1 MPQEFKVKN
10 GLIVDQGGATITG
23 SVIATSGFTG
33 SLQGTASNALTAS
46 FIDTASTNAF
56 VQGGNSFG
64 ATALLGTNDTQNLAL
79 ETSGST
85 RMFISSSGNVG
96 IGTISPINT
105 LDVAGTV
112 RLLSGGSYLTLNNA
126 TYSELGYTATNYFRA
141 NGAAAIVNGPQI
153 QFLTG
158 GTERMRIS
166 GSGNVGIG
174 TTTPAT
180 TLEVNGV
187 IRTPQM
193 SIGGFDPGRN
203 QFLTYTSGPVYRMFA
218 GSAYGSLGVGSFSVG
233 STYGGISGSVNT
245 VLIEGNTS
253 IGTTTQSARLHV
265 RGSGATSATT
275 ALQVENS
282 SASPS
287 LIVLDNGYVGI
298 GTGSAAYK
306 LDVLDSAA
314 TYVAQFRGS
323 NSSYII
329 SGDTSLAGESGLN
342 ARNNTGQMFLAI
354 SASII
359 TLSGAGGANT
369 IAFRPGGSERMRV
382 NSSGNVLI
390 GTTTDAGFRLDV
402 SGSGRFTNGLTV
414 TGSLIATSFT
424 GSLQGTASWATNVV
438 SASGVSTNIQYNS
451 SGLLAGSNR
460 FTFDGTNVRVSGGNV
475 IITGSLSITG
485 SSIIT
490 GSLQVGVP
498 GTNAAAIDST
508 VGTLSRGSVTTIDW
522 VNRSLI
528 DTSVIT
534 SADWENRALYDT
546 SAVTSVDWNN
556 RAAFDNGGISS
567 IGWNERSLLTPAGN
581 NFSWGNDYYTTSN
594 IYHTSIIGT
603 TTQDGFIDN
612 ANPPYA
618 GQIIRGTVDAAVTA
632 GQLVDLE
639 SDGIWYSVK
648 NLAPNA
654 TRMLGICVDQATGQV
669 LIEGDAGVSDD
680 NTFGTYVVSASIGL
694 PVYVGTA
701 NGYLETAQPTNGV
714 VRTVGHIYY
723 QSTTTANYWLM
734 KFRPSNDW
742 YEQ

>member
-342 ARNNTGQMFLAI
+342 ARNSTGQMFLAI

-369 IAFRPGGSERMRV
+369 VAFRPGGSERMRV

-414 TGSLIATSFT
+414 TGSLIAPSIT
-424 GSLQGTASWATNVV
+424 GSLQGTASWADRVV
-438 SASGVSTNIQYNS
+438 SASGVNTSIQYNNNSALFGS
-451 SGLLAGSNR
+451 SR
-460 FTFDGTNVRVSGGNV
+460 FTFNGTNVQFNGAGGGV
-475 IITGSLSITG
+475 MGITGSLLLLGNSTISG

-498 GTNAAAIDST
+498 GTNDAAIDTT
-508 VGTLSRGSVTTIDW
+508 VGTLSRGTQARVDW
-522 VNRSLI
+522 LNGSLYN
-528 DTSVIT
+528 TSGVLT
-534 SADWENRALYDT
+534 ADWENTSLYDG
-546 SAVTSVDWNN
+546 SGVLSLAWNDRFLSTPGGN
-556 RAAFDNGGISS
+556 SFAWDN
-567 IGWNERSLLTPAGN
+567 E
-581 NFSWGNDYYTTSN
+581 YHTTSTLYQYYAVG
-594 IYHTSIIGT
+594 I
-603 TTQDGFIDN
+603 TTQNDFIDN
-612 ANPPYA
+612 LSEPFV
-618 GQIIRGTVDAAVTA
+618 GQIIEGTIDTASTA
-632 GQLVDLE
+632 GQLVNLE
-639 SDGIWYSVK
+639 PDGTWYPVK
-648 NLAPNA
+648 NLAPQA
-654 TRMLGICVDQATGQV
+654 TKMLGICVNQGKG
-669 LIEGDAGVSDD
+669 LILLEGDVGVSDD
-680 NTFGTYVVSASIGL
+680 NTYGTYVVSASMGL
-694 PVYVGTA
+694 PVYVGT
-701 NGYLETAQPTNGV
+701 TNGELDTTQPGSGV
-714 VRTVGHIYY
+714 IRIVGHIYY

-734 KFRPSNDW
+734 KFRPSNNW
-742 YEQ
+742 T

>member
-1 MPQEFKVKN
+1 M
-10 GLIVDQGGATITG
+10 TG
-23 SVIATSGFTG
+23 S
-33 SLQGTASNALTAS
+33 
-46 FIDTASTNAF
+46 
-56 VQGGNSFG
+56 
-64 ATALLGTNDTQNLAL
+64 
-79 ETSGST
+79 
-85 RMFISSSGNVG
+85 
-96 IGTISPINT
+96 
-105 LDVAGTV
+105 AGTD
-112 RLLSGGSYLTLNNA
+112 T
-126 TYSELGYTATNYFRA
+126 
-141 NGAAAIVNGPQI
+141 I
-153 QFLTG
+153 
-158 GTERMRIS
+158 
-166 GSGNVGIG
+166 IG
-174 TTTPAT
+174 TTTNTGYRVLSAYT
-180 TLEVNGV
+180 ASSVSTLVQTVSITGSLNVSGGIYLRNNQYLRSDFSGGV
-187 IRTPQM
+187 FNIGVFGVDTND
-193 SIGGFDPGRN
+193 SIVIGSNYAAGGIVG
-203 QFLTYTSGPVYRMFA
+203 LTSGVRYDMKPTGMGINTA
-218 GSAYGSLGVGSFSVG
+218 APSAM
-233 STYGGISGSVNT
+233 
-245 VLIEGNTS
+245 
-253 IGTTTQSARLHV
+253 LHV
-265 RGSGATSATT
+265 KGSGATSATT
-275 ALQVENS
+275 ALRVVNTNS
-282 SASPS
+282 SAS
-287 LIVLDNGYVGI
+287 LVVLDNSTVGI
-298 GTGSAAYK
+298 GTSSPIVGLHISKASDSSIYLQA
-306 LDVLDSAA
+306 SAA
-314 TYVAQFRGS
+314 TSTFNITELQNGSGNFLLNTRDSTGGFVSTDYAITRG
-323 NSSYII
+323 
-329 SGDTSLAGESGLN
+329 A
-342 ARNNTGQMFLAI
+342 
-354 SASII
+354 
-359 TLSGAGGANT
+359 SGASQHDWLITQQNA
-369 IAFRPGGSERMRV
+369 MRLTF
-382 NSSGNVLI
+382 NKNVLI
-390 GTTTDAGFRLDV
+390 GTTTDSGFRLDV